1 MKGWAK
7 QRLQL
12 YEASRQTKSP
22 ILAETCLNN
31 KTKKRAAEKYQE
43 VALQLRWLSCG
54 AVVKVEEVL
63 KCLRRPFS
71 TQLTDTLQPSLCLL
85 SSVAQTG
92 RKKKKGDTGSQ
103 RHKQPVWA
111 RKPVIA
117 KTGAETLRF
126 IVLFLK
132 LIL

>member
-7 QRLQL
+7 QGLQL

-31 KTKKRAAEKYQE
+31 NNKKKKSSRKVSRSGSPTE
-43 VALQLRWLSCG
+43 VVELRRCCQ
-54 AVVKVEEVL
+54 VEEVL

-71 TQLTDTLQPSLCLL
+71 TQLTDTLQSSLCLL
-85 SSVAQTG
+85 SSAAQTG

-103 RHKQPVWA
+103 RQKQPVWA
-111 RKPVIA
+111 GKSVIA

-132 LIL
+132 